1 MAPRVTPA
9 EFAEKWA
16 RRTSGA
22 TADYTK
28 GIDRVSVAPGQL
40 AAAKEDKLVA
50 GFQAAIQSGKWRE
63 RVAGVSLTEWKTK
76 AKEKG
81 AGRIASGVAGAS
93 ADMQKF
99 GQELL
104 AFEDSV
110 QAEINA
116 MPDLNLEDRIARS
129 VAWQRRMA
137 TFRRS

>member
-1 MAPRVTPA
+1 MPKVTAA

-22 TADYTK
+22 TADYSK
-28 GIDRVSVAPGQL
+28 GISRVSVAPGQL

-50 GFQAAIQSGKWRE
+50 GFQEAIQSGKWRE
-63 RVAGVSLTEWKTK
+63 RVSGVSLAEWKEK
-76 AKEKG
+76 ATNKG

-93 ADMQKF
+93 QDMQRF

-104 AFEDSV
+104 SFEEGA

-116 MPDLNLEDRIARS
+116 MPDLTLEDRIQRS

>member
-1 MAPRVTPA
+1 MPRVTPA

-28 GIDRVSVAPGQL
+28 GIDRVTVAPGQL
-40 AAAKEDKLVA
+40 AAAKEEKLVA
-50 GFQAAIQSGKWRE
+50 GFTAAIASGKWRD

-81 AGRIASGVAGAS
+81 AGRIASGVSGAS
-93 ADMQKF
+93 QDMLKF

-104 AFEDSV
+104 AFEDTV
-110 QAEINA
+110 QAEVNA
-116 MPDLNLEDRIARS
+116 MPDLTLEDRIQKS
-129 VAWQRRMA
+129 VAWQRRMS
-137 TFRRS
+137 TFKRS

>member
-1 MAPRVTPA
+1 MPKVTA
-9 EFAEKWA
+9 QEFAEKWA

-22 TADYTK
+22 TADYTR
-28 GIDRVSVAPGQL
+28 GIQRVSVAPGQL

-50 GFQAAIQSGKWRE
+50 GFNEAIQSGKWRE
-63 RVAGVSLTEWKTK
+63 RVAGVSLQEWKTK
-76 AKEKG
+76 ATEKG

-93 ADMQKF
+93 QDMARF

-104 AFEDSV
+104 AFEDQV
-110 QAEINA
+110 QGEINA
-116 MPDLNLEDRIARS
+116 MPDLTLEDRIQRS